1 MNVVD
6 GVTKRAHFI
15 AMHTTI
21 TAVGAARLFLRE
33 VWKHHSTPCVVVSD
47 RGSLFVVDFTRKLY
61 RLIGIKLATS
71 TAYHPQTDGQTERVN
86 QELEQFLRLFVN
98 QRQDDWEELL
108 VLGEF
113 QYNNHVH
120 SSTQQTPF
128 MVDLGRHPQMGFEP
142 LEHCL
147 KLASGTFGA
156 AYETISKRSW
166 YQRLCV
172 NSEGIDAEGW

>member
-6 GVTKRAHFI
+6 GVTKHAHFI
-15 AMHTTI
+15 TTHTTI

-33 VWKHHSTPCVVVSD
+33 VWKHHSTPRVVVSD
-47 RGSLFVVDFTRKLY
+47 HGPQFVADFTRELY
-61 RLIGIKLATS
+61 RLIGIRLATS

-108 VLGEF
+108 ALGEF

-120 SSTQQTPF
+120 SLTQQTPF
-128 MVDLGRHPQMGFEP
+128 MVDSGRHP
-142 LEHCL
+142 
-147 KLASGTFGA
+147 
-156 AYETISKRSW
+156 
-166 YQRLCV
+166 
-172 NSEGIDAEGW
+172 